1 MPKLL
6 YIEASPRKER
16 SHSIEIASI
25 FLESYREAYPTD
37 EVEILDLWT
46 ADLPPFNG
54 QILDAKYA
62 ILNGLEHTVEQA
74 EAWQV
79 VKNLVEQ
86 FKTGTKYL
94 FSLPMWNFG
103 IPYRLKHYIDL
114 ITQPSLTY
122 SFNPE
127 EGYQGRVNG
136 RSVSVIYSRG
146 GEYTQDSGFENMD
159 FQKPYFESWLRFI
172 GFSDIRP
179 VIIEPT
185 QQGKEKVELVKA
197 FVADHVKKIARKL

>member
-16 SHSIEIASI
+16 SHSIEIARM

-37 EVEILDLWT
+37 EVETLDLWT
-46 ADLPPFNG
+46 ADLPPFDG

-62 ILNGLEHTVEQA
+62 ILNGLEHTQEQA
-74 EAWQV
+74 DAWQTI
-79 VKNLVEQ
+79 KNLVEK

-114 ITQPSLTY
+114 ITQPGLTY
-122 SFNPE
+122 SFSPE
-127 EGYQGRVNG
+127 KGYQGLVNG
-136 RSVSVIYSRG
+136 RSVSVIYARG
-146 GEYTQDSGFENMD
+146 GEYTKG
-159 FQKPYFESWLRFI
+159 KPGPSSLHH
-172 GFSDIRP
+172 S
-179 VIIEPT
+179 
-185 QQGKEKVELVKA
+185 
-197 FVADHVKKIARKL
+197 